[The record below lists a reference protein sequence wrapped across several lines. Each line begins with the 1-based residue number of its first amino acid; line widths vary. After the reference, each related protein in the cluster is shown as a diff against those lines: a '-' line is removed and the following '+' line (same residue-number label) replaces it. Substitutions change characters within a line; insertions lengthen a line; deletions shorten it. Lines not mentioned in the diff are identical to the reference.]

1 MMYRKARVY
10 IWDLD
15 TDRETSHIVCVESLE
30 AGLELAWR
38 IESVLKR
45 FVRRESVS
53 TVAWL
58 EEDDGHYYPILV
70 DRGVDV

>member
-1 MMYRKARVY
+1 MMYRKARIY

-15 TDRETSHIVCVESLE
+15 SDRETSHIVCVESLE
-30 AGLELAWR
+30 AGLELGWK

-45 FVRRESVS
+45 FKREECVS

-58 EEDDGHYYPILV
+58 EDDDGHYYPLLI
-70 DRGVDV
+70 DRGLNA